1 VCGSLSLTP
10 HKKIAMKLDYNK
22 IGFKCG
28 IEIHQQLDTHKLFC
42 ACPSVI
48 RDEKP
53 DFVVER
59 RMRAVAGEMG
69 AVDPAA
75 LHEFLKNRRLYY
87 ETYTDTNC
95 LVELDEEPPH
105 PLNEQALSTAL
116 TVTLMLSSKPVSE
129 IQVMRKTVIDG
140 SNTSGFQRTILV
152 GLGGVIET
160 SLGDVGIS
168 SICLEED
175 AARII
180 EDKGDVVTF
189 RLDRL
194 GIPLIEVATDPDIKS
209 PEHAREVAEK
219 IGMML
224 RATGKVKR
232 GLGTIRQDIN
242 VSIRGGERIE
252 AKGVQ
257 DLRAIPKL
265 CENEVRRQMGL
276 IEIKKE
282 LFRRKVKPEDFEAK
296 QGESKVKNLHENF
309 QEVTACFSDDDRAFI
324 QKSIRAGKKFLGMRL
339 PGFAGLLGRELM
351 PDHRFG
357 TELSHVVKAT
367 TGLRGI
373 IHSDEKPNGCVS
385 EKLCCGLKDAWVVV
399 IVEASVDATPAFF
412 KIQERLQKAFF
423 GVPEETRR
431 ADGEKTVYMRPLPG
445 SDRMYPETDE
455 PLINTQNLV
464 HELKC
469 SLPKLPEGER
479 RDYEKMGLSPE
490 MANQLVN
497 SPSAKVFTVFV
508 KEFPKLPPTLIAQ
521 TLLST
526 PKEAKKRYGSHIEN
540 LTLDHFKGILSMVA
554 GGSITKD
561 VIVEVIRNLSETP
574 EKTASDVVSEKKFG
588 SLSGEKIS
596 KIIDSVYEENSG
608 VESVNKLLGLVM
620 AKAGGR
626 VNPSEVRKIIEYKKL
641 F

>member
-1 VCGSLSLTP
+1 
-10 HKKIAMKLDYNK
+10 MKLDYEK

-116 TVTLMLSSKPVSE
+116 TVALMLSAKPVSE

-152 GLGGVIET
+152 GMGGVLKT
-160 SLGDVGIS
+160 SMGDVGIS
-168 SICLEED
+168 SVCLEED

-180 EDKGDVVTF
+180 EDKDDVVTY

-194 GIPLIEVATDPDIKS
+194 GIPLVEVATDPDIKS

-219 IGMML
+219 IGMIL
-224 RATGKVKR
+224 RATARVKR
-232 GLGTIRQDIN
+232 GLGTIRQDLN
-242 VSIRGGERIE
+242 VSIKGGQRIE

-257 DLRAIPKL
+257 ELRAISKL
-265 CENEVRRQMGL
+265 CENEVRRQLAL
-276 IEIKKE
+276 IDIKGE
-282 LFRRKVKPEDFEAK
+282 LSSRKVKPSDVKADFI
-296 QGESKVKNLHENF
+296 
-309 QEVTACFSDDDRAFI
+309 EVSECFKGDDRSWI
-324 QKSIRAGKKFLGMRL
+324 QRSLKEGGKVYAMRL
-339 PGFAGLLGRELM
+339 PIFHGLLSYELM

-357 TELSHVVKAT
+357 TELSHVAKASA
-367 TGLRGI
+367 GVGGVL
-373 IHSDEKPNGCVS
+373 HSEEDSNKKIS
-385 EKLCCGLKDAWVVV
+385 SSISKKLKVLEKDAWVA
-399 IVEASVDATPAFF
+399 IVSNDDLRVENAFKAIALRCQVAF
-412 KIQERLQKAFF
+412 K
-423 GVPEETRR
+423 GVPKETRR
-431 ADGEKTVYMRPLPG
+431 PEGEITVFMRPLPG

-455 PLINTQNLV
+455 PLVNTSNLV
-464 HELKC
+464 YGLKGN
-469 SLPKLPEGER
+469 LPKLPEEKR

-490 MANQLVN
+490 MANQLNN
-497 SPSAKVFTVFV
+497 SPSAKVFAVFV

-521 TLLST
+521 MLLST
-526 PKEAKKRYGSHIEN
+526 TKEAKKRFGSHIEN
-540 LTLDHFKGILSMVA
+540 LTLDHFRGILNLVA
-554 GGSITKD
+554 DGSITKD

-574 EKTASDVVSEKKFG
+574 EKNASDVVSEKKIG
-588 SLSGEKIS
+588 SLSGEKLS
-596 KIIDSVYEENSG
+596 KLIDSVYEKNSG
-608 VESVNKLLGLVM
+608 VESVNKFLGLVM
-620 AKAGGR
+620 AEAGGR
-626 VNPSEVRKIIEYKKL
+626 ANPSEVRKIIEYKKL